1 MRAPPGRREHDVA
14 FGIVGMFRDEDP
26 RNGFATHDVAES
38 DRGRIGFPVIHPAA
52 HVWVER
58 QVLSFEQQLT
68 GSRRR
73 DRGFLQAE
81 VGQLRP
87 PLGAG
92 GEDDLAGS
100 HIDISR
106 KGFLYTGCFRA
117 TLASSR
123 LFIEVLRSL
132 EHRVGVSRG
141 LRDWLDHVPV
151 LEDLAAFQAEDVHHR
166 LSARIW
172 FAN

>member
-1 MRAPPGRREHDVA
+1 
-14 FGIVGMFRDEDP
+14 MFRDEDP
-26 RNGFATHDVAES
+26 RNGFPTHDVAEP

-100 HIDISR
+100 HVDISR
-106 KGFLYTGCFRA
+106 KGFPRTGCFGAVVSIGSFRRRLPVA
-117 TLASSR
+117 AKIASVTAR
-123 LFIEVLRSL
+123 TIEVS
-132 EHRVGVSRG
+132 G
-141 LRDWLDHVPV
+141 
-151 LEDLAAFQAEDVHHR
+151 A
-166 LSARIW
+166 
-172 FAN
+172 